1 MEWLTIILAGILSL
15 LTPTGLIVDSVLEHG
30 LRQQVKHVDT
40 LEVRVDNVPSFRA
53 LSGKVDRI
61 RIASRGIEPIESVRI
76 DTLEVETDA
85 IDLDLDALQHNKGKF
100 REALRQPL
108 RGGVRIVLTE
118 ADLNR
123 ALASDAIKKQL
134 QQRLDRLLP
143 EQAPK
148 FTLLTTQV
156 SMATPDRLQATLQLR
171 QGEGNATETL
181 DLTVSAGIQL
191 IGGRSL
197 ALVDPQAT
205 LNGKKLSSRILKG
218 FADRLNERLD
228 LRSLESSGIWLRLL
242 QLKIGEGKLEVAGFA
257 RINPQPLN
265 PQPPKP
271 SQSEPSPSLPPSS

>member
-15 LTPTGLIVDSVLEHG
+15 LTPTGLIVDSVLEHS

-85 IDLDLDALQHNKGKF
+85 IDLDLDALQHNQGKF

-108 RGGVRIVLTE
+108 QGGVRIVLTE
-118 ADLNR
+118 ADFNR

-181 DLTVSAGIQL
+181 DLMVSAGIQL
-191 IGGRSL
+191 MGGRSL

-257 RINPQPLN
+257 RINPQP
-265 PQPPKP
+265 PKP